1 MEAIVLGG
9 RQTGAQHAPHLPAL
23 TPEPSGNSTLIRRL
37 CGAEATATECGA
49 RAVRV
54 LQSLVCD
61 RLDTVSRLV

>member
-1 MEAIVLGG
+1 MKAIVLGD

-23 TPEPSGNSTLIRRL
+23 TSEPSGKSTLIRRL

-49 RAVRV
+49 RAVLR
-54 LQSLVCD
+54 SLVCD